1 MKWNQ
6 NVLIIPFQNSQI
18 FASVIFLAAHPDLQN
33 NTLFH
38 ENAFPYSGLLSIR
51 LVFLIS
57 NALLSAYKIFV
68 LIRVCNE
75 STGQLC
81 ATILLQNIRILINEP
96 QTGGKLVCYKRNLLA
111 LFIPIHELASSIA
124 DYAQLKPTSLLLIK
138 N

>member
-6 NVLIIPFQNSQI
+6 NVLIIPSKTRKFLHRL
-18 FASVIFLAAHPDLQN
+18 FFLAAHPDLQN

-38 ENAFPYSGLLSIR
+38 ENAFPYSGLLSKR

-81 ATILLQNIRILINEP
+81 ATILLKNIRILINEP
-96 QTGGKLVCYKRNLLA
+96 QTGGKLVCCKRNLLA

>member
-18 FASVIFLAAHPDLQN
+18 FASVIFFSRPSRSLEQYI
-33 NTLFH
+33 FH
-38 ENAFPYSGLLSIR
+38 ENAFPYSGLFSIR
-51 LVFLIS
+51 LVFLIL

-96 QTGGKLVCYKRNLLA
+96 
-111 LFIPIHELASSIA
+111 
-124 DYAQLKPTSLLLIK
+124 
-138 N
+138 